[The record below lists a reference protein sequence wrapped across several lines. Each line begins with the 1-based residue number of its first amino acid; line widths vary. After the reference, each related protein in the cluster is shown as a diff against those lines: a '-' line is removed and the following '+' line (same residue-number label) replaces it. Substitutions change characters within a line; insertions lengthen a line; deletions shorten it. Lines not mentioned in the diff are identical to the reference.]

1 LTFYILEVLLYIEP
15 NDTHLIEPNDT
26 HLTPLTKGANFRFA
40 AFRN

>member
-1 LTFYILEVLLYIEP
+1 LTFYILEVLLY
-15 NDTHLIEPNDT
+15 IEPNDT